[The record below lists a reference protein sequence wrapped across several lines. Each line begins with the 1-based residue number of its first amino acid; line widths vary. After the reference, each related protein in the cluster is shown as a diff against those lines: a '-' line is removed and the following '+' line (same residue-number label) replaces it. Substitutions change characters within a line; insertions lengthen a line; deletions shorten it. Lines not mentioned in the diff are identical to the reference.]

1 MLVSPHCFHFE
12 RPLPVL
18 LDRSRLPV
26 VFIRTEANA
35 ETPIN
40 DQIEALLEERRPF
53 VLVTDHA
60 PDDHDE
66 DTQEERKERALFFK
80 KIKDRMR
87 AYCRGMIVID
97 GGRPMSPAIKIAAV
111 TAGKAFGFAIVFAVD
126 EAEAERKGRSLLGSR
141 DDAWLL

>member
-1 MLVSPHCFHFE
+1 M
-12 RPLPVL
+12 L

-26 VFIRTEANA
+26 VFIRTDADE
-35 ETPIN
+35 ETSIN

-60 PDDHDE
+60 PDDHGDE
-66 DTQEERKERALFFK
+66 TQEERKERALFFK
-80 KIKDRMR
+80 KIRDRMR

-111 TAGKAFGFAIVFAVD
+111 AVGKAFGFAIVFAAD
-126 EAEAERKGRSLLGSR
+126 EEEAERKGRSLIGSR

>member
-1 MLVSPHCFHFE
+1 M
-12 RPLPVL
+12 L

-26 VFIRTEANA
+26 VFIRTDADE
-35 ETPIN
+35 ETSIN

-60 PDDHDE
+60 PDDHE
-66 DTQEERKERALFFK
+66 EETQEERKERALFFK

-111 TAGKAFGFAIVFAVD
+111 TAGKAFGFAIVFAANEE
-126 EAEAERKGRSLLGSR
+126 EAELKGRSLIGSR

>member
-1 MLVSPHCFHFE
+1 M
-12 RPLPVL
+12 L

-26 VFIRTEANA
+26 VFIRTDADA
-35 ETPIN
+35 ETSIN

-60 PDDHDE
+60 PDDHEDE
-66 DTQEERKERALFFK
+66 TQEERKERALFFK

-97 GGRPMSPAIKIAAV
+97 GGNLIEAV
-111 TAGKAFGFAIVFAVD
+111 
-126 EAEAERKGRSLLGSR
+126 S
-141 DDAWLL
+141 